1 MQPTFKP
8 FDTAKAV
15 PPLFIRAIMPA
26 LAALAAV
33 QCTPIL
39 ARGYEPLP
47 EQTTRE
53 YLLDVGDEVRV
64 TIAGLPNLSATYTI
78 GEDGMITIPLVEG
91 VKAQGTSVSRLQQDI
106 AGILSD
112 KQILLKPSVSVQ
124 LFKGRPF
131 YVVGEVKKPGEYVFR
146 PGMTVLTAI
155 AAAGGF
161 TFRASEN
168 KVLVTRSIGGRAVT
182 GTVTHDRQ
190 ILPGDTI
197 NVRES
202 WF

>member
-8 FDTAKAV
+8 FDTAKALL
-15 PPLFIRAIMPA
+15 PPFIRAIMPA

-39 ARGYEPLP
+39 ARSYEPLP
-47 EQTTRE
+47 EQATRE

-64 TIAGLPNLSATYTI
+64 TIAGLPNLSATYTV
-78 GEDGMITIPLVEG
+78 GDDGMITIPLVEG
-91 VKAQGTSVSRLQQDI
+91 VKAQGTSASQLQQGI

>member
-1 MQPTFKP
+1 MQPTSKP
-8 FDTAKAV
+8 FIAAAV
-15 PPLFIRAIMPA
+15 SRRATLRAIA
-26 LAALAAV
+26 LGLATIAATQNA
-33 QCTPIL
+33 PGL
-39 ARGYEPLP
+39 ARSYAPLP
-47 EQTTRE
+47 EVATQG
-53 YLLDVGDEVRV
+53 YALDVGDEVRV
-64 TIAGLPNLSATYTI
+64 NIAGLPNLSTNYAI
-78 GEDGMITIPLVEG
+78 GDDGMITIPLVEG
-91 VKAQGTSVSRLQQDI
+91 VKAQGLSASQLQQSI
-106 AGILSD
+106 ASVLQE

-124 LFKGRPF
+124 LVKGRPF
-131 YVVGEVKKPGEYVFR
+131 YVVGEVKKPGEYLFR

-168 KVLVTRSIGGRAVT
+168 NILVTRSIGGRAVT

-190 ILPGDTI
+190 IQPGDTI